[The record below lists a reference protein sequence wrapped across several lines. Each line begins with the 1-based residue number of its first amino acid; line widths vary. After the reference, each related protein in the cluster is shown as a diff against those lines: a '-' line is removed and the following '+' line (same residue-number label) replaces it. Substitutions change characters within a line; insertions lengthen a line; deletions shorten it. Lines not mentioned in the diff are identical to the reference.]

1 MKSPSSCAY
10 LMYLLLLVLFVS
22 LTDASNNH
30 ETEST
35 TSQINI
41 PAPTLRW
48 ASTGGGWRSQFACVG
63 FANLFSKLNI
73 MSKFSAIST
82 TSGASWFSTQ
92 LFYSQQFY
100 DRVVHANDSSA
111 LYDFVVEWM
120 DAYKEMLVDTIE
132 TSTTMTE
139 ELGKE
144 VCNFTDLGDGVDIE
158 NLSDLCHTIV
168 YFGGDWAAS
177 KLLYLCISY
186 VCISCVSF
194 SKVLSMPPTLLSDG
208 KDVTLHIQIIWGY
221 ELYKE
226 DSRV

>member
-1 MKSPSSCAY
+1 
-10 LMYLLLLVLFVS
+10 MYLLLLVLFLSS
-22 LTDASNNH
+22 LTDASNND

-63 FANLFSKLNI
+63 MANLFSKLNI
-73 MSKFSAIST
+73 ITKFSAIST

-100 DRVVHANDSSA
+100 NRVINANDSQA

-120 DAYKEMLVDTIE
+120 DAYKEMLVDTINA
-132 TSTTMTE
+132 STMMTE
-139 ELGKE
+139 ELGKD

-168 YFGGDWAAS
+168 YFGGDWAES
-177 KLLYLCISY
+177 ELYLS
-186 VCISCVSF
+186 V
-194 SKVLSMPPTLLSDG
+194 
-208 KDVTLHIQIIWGY
+208 
-221 ELYKE
+221 
-226 DSRV
+226 